1 MCRTVKG
8 YDRLRSV
15 SNTSRTMKGS
25 RFMIYVGVDVA
36 KLKFDV
42 CFDAHQKQQA
52 KQKKKF
58 ATFANTDEGMQ
69 EFCAQL
75 PEEAFVIFEST
86 GRYSKLL
93 YKTLCTKGIPCC
105 CVNPYRVLQFSR
117 AMGRNA
123 KTDKT
128 DAETQTL
135 YGEKIQP
142 ERTYF
147 MSEQNEEL
155 RELVRAREVFVED
168 LRRYKNRVEVPYISK
183 AVNKMYADTIDHLE
197 KQIKTVNQQIN
208 EFMVRNPEHAEKQR
222 RLVTIKGIGAVTAT
236 SLLAHFSEIGTFSR
250 QELGAI
256 SGTAPHTKQSGT
268 TYMKEHIQGGRP
280 ELRRSLYMS
289 AQIARR
295 HDPEMHALYERHIS
309 KGKPPKVAITAVMR
323 KLLIRA
329 NSILKRRVDYEVR
342 GTPPFKDNQPK
353 KAA

>member
-15 SNTSRTMKGS
+15 SNTSQTMKGS
-25 RFMIYVGVDVA
+25 RLMIYVGVDVA

-42 CFDAHQKQQA
+42 CFDANQKQQA

-58 ATFANTDEGMQ
+58 EIFPNTEEGIKD
-69 EFCAQL
+69 FCAQL

-147 MSEQNEEL
+147 MSEQDEEL
-155 RELVRAREVFVED
+155 RELVRAREVFIED
-168 LRRYKNRVEVPYISK
+168 LRRYKNRVEVPYVSK

-197 KQIKTVNQQIN
+197 KQIKTINHQIN
-208 EFMVRNPEHAEKQR
+208 KFMVRHPKHAEKQK

-236 SLLAHFSEIGTFSR
+236 NLLAHCP
-250 QELGAI
+250 ELGTL
-256 SGTAPHTKQSGT
+256 S
-268 TYMKEHIQGGRP
+268 
-280 ELRRSLYMS
+280 
-289 AQIARR
+289 R
-295 HDPEMHALYERHIS
+295 HDYY
-309 KGKPPKVAITAVMR
+309 G
-323 KLLIRA
+323 
-329 NSILKRRVDYEVR
+329 LK
-342 GTPPFKDNQPK
+342 
-353 KAA
+353 

>member
-15 SNTSRTMKGS
+15 SNTSQTMKGS
-25 RFMIYVGVDVA
+25 RFMICVGVDIA
-36 KLKFDV
+36 KSKFDV
-42 CFDAHQKQQA
+42 CFDAHQVQYA

-58 ATFANTDEGMQ
+58 AIFPNTEEGV
-69 EFCAQL
+69 EDFCAQL
-75 PEEAFVIFEST
+75 PEDAFVVFEST

-93 YKTLCTKGIPCC
+93 YKTLCIKGILCC
-105 CVNPYRVLQFSR
+105 CVNPHRVLQFSR

-128 DAETQTL
+128 DAETQAL

-142 ERTYF
+142 KQTCF
-147 MSEQNEEL
+147 MNEKDEEL
-155 RELVRAREVFVED
+155 RELARSREVLLED
-168 LRRYKNRVEVPYISK
+168 LRRYKNRLEIPYVSE
-183 AVNKMYADTIDHLE
+183 AVNKMYADVIDYLE
-197 KQIKTVNQQIN
+197 QQIKTVNQQIN
-208 EFMVRNPEHAEKQR
+208 EFMERNPEHAGKR
-222 RLVTIKGIGAVTAT
+222 DRLVTIKGVGAITAT
-236 SLLAHFSEIGTFSR
+236 SFLAHCPELGTLSR
-250 QELGAI
+250 QEIGAL

-268 TYMKEHIQGGRP
+268 TYMKEHIHGGRP

-289 AQIARR
+289 AQIAVRY
-295 HDPEMHALYERHIS
+295 DPEIKTLYERHIS

-342 GTPPFKDNQPK
+342 GTLPPKEKKPK